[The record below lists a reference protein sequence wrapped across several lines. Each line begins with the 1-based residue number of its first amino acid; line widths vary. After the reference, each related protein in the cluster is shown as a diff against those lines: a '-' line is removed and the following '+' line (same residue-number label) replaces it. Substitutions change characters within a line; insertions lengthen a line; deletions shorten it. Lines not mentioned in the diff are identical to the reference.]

1 MHPHSPMEQP
11 VRRPGVARYIA
22 AARHWWPLVV
32 IPALLGA
39 MFGVWSSSTSP
50 YTSTVLL
57 QVNASS
63 PQGQTN
69 ETAAQTA
76 LRIIESDEVFN
87 RAREVLGESG
97 AGLRAR
103 TELARITDTEL
114 LSVQV
119 SAPTAE
125 QAERET
131 DAVTAAG
138 LEVIQA
144 LAQQQFDAIDQAG
157 GRALGDGVLDDGAAE
172 LARLQALGQA
182 AANRQDAAQIASL
195 LLTRVGEPQAAYQT
209 GLGATTAGAIG
220 LLVGLIP
227 GIVLAV
233 LYGRRFGRVRRPA
246 DVLEAIARAEVR
258 DRSGITRIAGR
269 CAGRP
274 APLIGMLSMSGARAE
289 LTELTAFLDTELR
302 TDDRRPY
309 ILWSGDLQATANPPA
324 EPVTV
329 PAQAPATEPPPAGS
343 PARVSPEP
351 VTVAASARPSPR
363 PRPTAADDGEDG
375 GEDGET
381 RPKREPLVPYRS
393 STPNGSSKASTSSS
407 DGLFTVKVEETVRL
421 RPRPAE
427 PAPAGQ
433 ATPGAKPAAVP
444 GQVGRPRPAPA
455 LGRHR
460 ERDLAAV
467 GRDAL
472 IVSSEYAPE
481 VAARL
486 AGRADVVVLVAR
498 RGQTRVRQL
507 IQAGRDLEDTNL
519 TVILT

>member
-39 MFGVWSSSTSP
+39 MFGVWSSSSSP

-57 QVNASS
+57 QVNAST
-63 PQGQTN
+63 PQGQNN

-119 SAPTAE
+119 SASTAE
-125 QAERET
+125 QAEREADT
-131 DAVTAAG
+131 VTAAG

-144 LAQQQFDAIDQAG
+144 LAQQQFAAIDQAG

-209 GLGATTAGAIG
+209 GLGASTAGAIG

-227 GIVLAV
+227 GVVLAV

-274 APLIGMLSMSGARAE
+274 APLIGMLSMSGARHE

-309 ILWSGDLQATANPPA
+309 ILWSGDLQTGGNSPV

-329 PAQAPATEPPPAGS
+329 PAQAPATEPPPADS

-351 VTVAASARPSPR
+351 VTVAAAARPSPR
-363 PRPTAADDGEDG
+363 PRPAAEDGDDGDDADG
-375 GEDGET
+375 
-381 RPKREPLVPYRS
+381 RPQREPLVPYRTT
-393 STPNGSSKASTSSS
+393 TPNGSSKASTTGS

-427 PAPAGQ
+427 PAASGQ
-433 ATPGAKPAAVP
+433 GTPGVKPAAVP
-444 GQVGRPRPAPA
+444 GQVGRPRPAPS

-498 RGQTRVRQL
+498 RGHTRVRQL
-507 IQAGRDLEDTNL
+507 VQAGRDLEGTNL